1 LGAGALKAALTAAM
15 IGEMSATGGILVLGL
30 GLGLL
35 ELKAI
40 RVANFLPALV
50 IAPAVVA
57 ALAAFS
63 Q

>member
-1 LGAGALKAALTAAM
+1 M
-15 IGEMSATGGILVLGL
+15 IDEMSATCGMLVLGL

-40 RVANFLPALV
+40 RVANFLPALI

-57 ALAAFS
+57 GLEVTSALL
-63 Q
+63 